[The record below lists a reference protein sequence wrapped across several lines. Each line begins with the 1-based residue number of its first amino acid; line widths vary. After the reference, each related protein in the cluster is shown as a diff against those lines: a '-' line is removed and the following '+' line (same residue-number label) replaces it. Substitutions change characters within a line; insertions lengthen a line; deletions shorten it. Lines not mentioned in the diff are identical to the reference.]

1 MIMMTDASVRWE
13 GALRGA
19 EPGRQTAYSDGPPVR
34 KLEWESKISV
44 ITVHCRWMRSY
55 CVAALRLIT

>member
-44 ITVHCRWMRSY
+44 ITTESIWVALVRS
-55 CVAALRLIT
+55 